1 MLLYCIQ
8 ETKTTYVYEI
18 SSDTFQNRKK
28 ENSMLG
34 KVIEIMF
41 FLTVGTVSLLLPIMA
56 VPAIIMFL
64 VFKGTKHSKR
74 NQKGE

>member
-1 MLLYCIQ
+1 
-8 ETKTTYVYEI
+8 
-18 SSDTFQNRKK
+18 
-28 ENSMLG
+28 MLG

-41 FLTVGTVSLLLPIMA
+41 FSTTEAVSLLLPIMT
-56 VPAIIMFL
+56 VPAIILFL

>member
-41 FLTVGTVSLLLPIMA
+41 FSTVGTVSLLLPIMA

-64 VFKGTKHSKR
+64 VFKGTKHNKR